1 MPETSVSWTRR
12 GDVALVVIDNPPLN
26 ALGPETSRALVAAVA
41 RSHADPSVVAT
52 VVTGAGDTFVAGADI
67 RQLGGPSTPVG
78 ERATDRIDLS
88 DKPVVAAIDGFAIGG
103 GLEIALA
110 CHFRIATARAELG
123 LSESLIGVIPGG
135 GGTQR
140 LPRLVGVDCAL
151 KIVQSGRRIAAP
163 EAQALGIV
171 DRLVDDP
178 AALEETAFAEARR
191 LAAAGDLRRI
201 RDLPVPGD
209 EAAHAEAFAA
219 ARRRAD
225 ATKAGNRKALHA
237 AVEAVEAACALLFAA
252 GMARES
258 EIFASLVGTPEA
270 KALRYA
276 FFAEREARKV
286 PGMPK
291 LDPAPRFAAGAVI
304 GAGTMGSGIAMSMAE
319 AGMGVKL
326 VETDMDA
333 ARRGLSRI
341 DATYAASVAR
351 GSLSADEKARRLARI
366 EPVADYATLS
376 ACDVVVEAVFEDA
389 ALKRS
394 IFDRLAQ
401 VTQPG
406 ALLLSNTS
414 TIPLDLFVGGNP
426 RAADV
431 AGAHFF
437 SPANV
442 MKLVEVVDGP
452 QTAPAALAR
461 AFAFAR
467 QLGKVA
473 VVAGSCDGFVA
484 NRSRAPFQTEYQLM
498 VEEGAAPEQ
507 VDRVMMEF
515 GYPIGP
521 FMVGDIAG
529 LDIGYA
535 VRKLNL
541 AKDPDFRTLPIAD
554 RLVEMGRK
562 GQKTGAG
569 WYRYEPGSRKPV
581 SDPVVAQVIED
592 VCRERGIARRA
603 IPDAEV
609 LRRPLFAAVNEA
621 CRILEEG
628 IAVRPGDVDVMWLH
642 GFGFPRQQGGLMHW
656 ADGIG
661 AAAIAGQID
670 MWRDTLG
677 ARWQVCDLLRELAR
691 SGRPFGSI
699 ESRWRA
705 KP

>member
-26 ALGPETSRALVAAVA
+26 ALGPETSRALAAAVA
-41 RSHADPSVVAT
+41 RSEADPSVVAT
-52 VVTGAGDTFVAGADI
+52 VVTGARDTFVAGADI

-110 CHFRIATARAELG
+110 CHLRVATARAELG

-140 LPRLVGVDCAL
+140 LPRLVGVERAL
-151 KIVQSGRRIAAP
+151 EIVQSGRRIAAP

-178 AALEETAFAEARR
+178 AALEETAFAKARR

-237 AVEAVEAACALLFAA
+237 AVEAVEAACALPFAA

-258 EIFASLVGTPEA
+258 EIFASLVGSPEA

-341 DATYAASVAR
+341 EATYAASVAR

-366 EPVADYATLS
+366 EPVVDYAALS

-389 ALKRS
+389 ALKCS

-414 TIPLDLFVGGNP
+414 TLPLDLFVGGNP
-426 RAADV
+426 RPADV

-442 MKLVEVVDGP
+442 MKLVEVVGGP
-452 QTAPAALAR
+452 QTTPNTAVDLATTIRRNPHLKVLALNGYYDAATPFFSTEYDLAQRMLEPHLRGAP
-461 AFAFAR
+461 
-467 QLGKVA
+467 
-473 VVAGSCDGFVA
+473 
-484 NRSRAPFQTEYQLM
+484 RAP
-498 VEEGAAPEQ
+498 VESIGWVYVELDTMTLSNNKCDIVLSTVIVLFIGLGLAGVLASRLAGAVNAPL
-507 VDRVMMEF
+507 
-515 GYPIGP
+515 
-521 FMVGDIAG
+521 AG
-529 LDIGYA
+529 LVGAEIG
-535 VRKLNL
+535 
-541 AKDPDFRTLPIAD
+541 
-554 RLVEMGRK
+554 
-562 GQKTGAG
+562 
-569 WYRYEPGSRKPV
+569 
-581 SDPVVAQVIED
+581 
-592 VCRERGIARRA
+592 RA
-603 IPDAEV
+603 HV
-609 LRRPLFAAVNEA
+609 
-621 CRILEEG
+621 
-628 IAVRPGDVDVMWLH
+628 
-642 GFGFPRQQGGLMHW
+642 
-656 ADGIG
+656 
-661 AAAIAGQID
+661 
-670 MWRDTLG
+670 
-677 ARWQVCDLLRELAR
+677 
-691 SGRPFGSI
+691 
-699 ESRWRA
+699 
-705 KP
+705 